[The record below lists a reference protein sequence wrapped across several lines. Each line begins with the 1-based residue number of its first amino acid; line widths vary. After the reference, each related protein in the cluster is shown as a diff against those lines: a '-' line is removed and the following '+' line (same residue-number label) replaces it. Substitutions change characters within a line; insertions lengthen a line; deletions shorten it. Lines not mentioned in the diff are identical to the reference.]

1 MHPAP
6 TTRLVL
12 RDLPLAARLTLALFL
27 TSTGVGYV
35 AALVQLHFQHASP
48 GNVLPTGEDAVKVF
62 HGQTGDRP
70 MSKIERLVRA
80 APDSGRFNGSG
91 QMSDAFF
98 KKSDGWKDAIKER
111 AKALAAAP
119 GKKADA
125 ALAEAAVRQEREGE
139 RQALI
144 AWLEAGASPTD
155 FKNDRFT
162 LPDSL
167 AAQSVTEKYLVA
179 GDDGKPAAPRAVK
192 VASVLQDRCVRC
204 HQEKEPEDA
213 AAAKY
218 PFDTPERL
226 KAYTT
231 VQTASAMSLTKLA
244 QTTHVHLLGFS
255 MLYGLTG
262 LVLAFSSYPMLL
274 RCVLCPLPLLAQ
286 LVDISFWWLAR
297 LEAPYGPYF
306 AHAIAVTGGVVAVGL
321 LAHIA
326 LGLFD
331 LFGKKGKFTV
341 VLLFVAAAAGAGFV
355 HDRII
360 QPYLAAERA
369 VQGENGK

>member
-1 MHPAP
+1 MYP
-6 TTRLVL
+6 TPTPRVLL

-27 TSTGVGYV
+27 ISTGVGYV
-35 AALVQLHFQHASP
+35 SALVQLHFQHASP
-48 GNVLPTGEDAVKVF
+48 GNVLPSPDDAVKIF

-70 MSKIERLVRA
+70 MSKMERLVRA
-80 APDSGRFNGSG
+80 SPDSGRFNGSG

-98 KKSDGWKDAIKER
+98 KKSEDWKEAVKER
-111 AKALAAAP
+111 AKALATK
-119 GKKADA
+119 GGRKVDT

-144 AWLEAGASPTD
+144 AWLEAGASPGD
-155 FKNDRFT
+155 FKSDRFT
-162 LPDSL
+162 LPESL
-167 AAQSVTEKYLVA
+167 AAQSVTEKYLAA
-179 GDDGKPAAPRAVK
+179 GDDGKPASPRAVK
-192 VASVLQDRCVRC
+192 VASIVQDRCVRC

-226 KAYTT
+226 KAYTV
-231 VQTASAMSLTKLA
+231 VQTASAMSLIKLA

-297 LEAPYGPYF
+297 LEAPYGPHF
-306 AHAIAVTGGVVAVGL
+306 AQAVAVSGGVVALGL
-321 LAHIA
+321 LAHIT

-331 LFGKKGKFTV
+331 LFGRKGKITV
-341 VLLFVAAAAGAGFV
+341 LLLFVAAAAAAGFV

-360 QPYLAAERA
+360 GPYLAAERPA
-369 VQGENGK
+369 QAENGK